1 MEISPLDL
9 LLLLG
14 FAARLIRL
22 AVVDDIADPFRA
34 WSVATVD
41 RHLGGRAGEWMVALW
56 GCPFCVGFWISVGV
70 VASWALVG
78 DTAGWRLTAVAF
90 TLSYAAGHLV
100 ARLDAEDDR

>member
-1 MEISPLDL
+1 MDVTWLDL

-22 AVVDDIADPFRA
+22 VAVDSIASYLRDWVR
-34 WSVATVD
+34 WIGEQVGGD
-41 RHLGGRAGEWMVALW
+41 RGLLW
-56 GCPFCVGFWISVGV
+56 ADELVTCPFCVGFWISVGV

-78 DTAGWRLTAVAF
+78 DTAGWRLTAAAF